1 EPLPLGL
8 VRESEGVEVHDRYPS
23 GSGSDGERS
32 IQGGHVRDG
41 IVTGEGVVVDAR
53 PAAFLTRGLAL
64 LLDLVLLTVV
74 VLLGVW
80 MMSGVSLPTG
90 YEGPIIIALL
100 VTVMVVIPTAIE
112 TLTRGLSLGK
122 LA

>member
-1 EPLPLGL
+1 RARPHDGQVRRDRLVEANELVGLRAAEPPATRELGEPLPLGL

-74 VLLGVW
+74 ILL
-80 MMSGVSLPTG
+80 
-90 YEGPIIIALL
+90 
-100 VTVMVVIPTAIE
+100 
-112 TLTRGLSLGK
+112 
-122 LA
+122 